1 MAITKIWSV
10 KSRLDTSLKY
20 IANPDKTTLQPDIE
34 AVEGVIKYIKNNDI
48 YFNLFIHIIILL
60 FFFNFINEIFITR
73 KT

>member
-34 AVEGVIKYIKNNDI
+34 AVEGVIKYIK
-48 YFNLFIHIIILL
+48 IL
-60 FFFNFINEIFITR
+60 NYG
-73 KT
+73 

>member
-34 AVEGVIKYIKNNDI
+34 AVEGVIKYIKNND
-48 YFNLFIHIIILL
+48 
-60 FFFNFINEIFITR
+60 
-73 KT
+73 KTEQCKYVKAYNCTVDKAFSEMMETQ